1 MCLFVCLFV
10 CLFWQWRWTF
20 IACKEGFYNQNCL
33 HACSSN
39 CKTRKPTDKA
49 CNCLAGWMGSN
60 CSIGTCTFI
69 NLIQKV
75 YVSLNQAFFPNIVL
89 FYSIKCINYAQI
101 SHQKKTDE
109 VFTYHSFCYSNY
121 YSFDDVTFTTLLI
134 TKDDIRL
141 YKNMI
146 CNDYDF
152 PTFSALIVMLLCGCT
167 KINVRQGISK
177 HNICK
182 TSRLK
187 IFSGFTPY
195 RHCSEIAVICWAN
208 VGIFFGSYVD
218 QTLTNNDRFTSFC
231 LTTKCNCQRLVRC

>member
-1 MCLFVCLFV
+1 MIVIFFNFPTQPFNKYCVCLFV

-39 CKTRKPTDKA
+39 CKTCKPTDEA
-49 CNCLAGWMGSN
+49 CNSLAGWMESY

-69 NLIQKV
+69 NLIYKV

-89 FYSIKCINYAQI
+89 FYSIKCINYAQTKENWRGFYVL
-101 SHQKKTDE
+101 Q
-109 VFTYHSFCYSNY
+109 FLLFNY

-141 YKNMI
+141 FKNMI
-146 CNDYDF
+146 CNDYDS
-152 PTFSALIVMLLCGCT
+152 PSFSALIVMLLCGCT

-187 IFSGFTPY
+187 IDFFGFY
-195 RHCSEIAVICWAN
+195 AILALLRDSSHSFGQRWHF
-208 VGIFFGSYVD
+208 FFGSYVD
-218 QTLTNNDRFTSFC
+218 PTLTNNDRFTSFC
-231 LTTKCNCQRLVRC
+231 